1 MGYFL
6 SFYPPISPKNENFK
20 KMKKPLEISSF
31 YTSVPKIMIICY
43 AVPEIWHVTHVI
55 FIFHFRL
62 FFVLLQGG
70 KSPLTAQK
78 IKTSKKW
85 KKHLEISSF
94 YTCVP
99 KIMIRWCM
107 VPEIW
112 CATNEQTDGWKKW
125 HKEIGAPPKNVFCQN
140 PLSWTNFTTVK
151 FKINKGNGTFKH
163 H

>member
-1 MGYFL
+1 MK
-6 SFYPPISPKNENFK
+6 ISKKWKNPWRYRHFTLVYQK
-20 KMKKPLEISSF
+20 LWS
-31 YTSVPKIMIICY
+31 Y
-43 AVPEIWHVTHVI
+43 AMLLLRYGTHVTHVI

-112 CATNEQTDGWKKW
+112 CATDEQTDGWKKW
-125 HKEIGAPPKNVFCQN
+125 HKEMGAPPKNVFCQN